1 MSARIIRLLAPVLAF
16 STACSPSI
24 VITRD
29 ASLPIYP
36 RSTYAWGLADGA
48 LTRFERD
55 PRVANDSVRTRIE
68 KAVDAEL
75 ARRGFHRVAFADAQ
89 LVVHYHVGVRDRVD
103 TIPALGFNCA
113 VPPCPAMKYE
123 WGYWGEPERAVR
135 EVEYTEGRL
144 MLDFLAR
151 PSLRLAWRGM
161 GQGDVKPN
169 SASEAAIGRAV
180 ARLLK
185 DFPGKP

>member
-1 MSARIIRLLAPVLAF
+1 MFARSVRFFAPALAF
-16 STACSPSI
+16 VAACAPSI

-29 ASLPIYP
+29 ASFPIYP

-48 LTRFERD
+48 PTRAERD

-68 KAVDAEL
+68 QAVDAEL
-75 ARRGFHRVAFADAQ
+75 ARRGFHKVSFADAQ

-113 VPPCPAMKYE
+113 MQPCPATKYE
-123 WGYWGEPERAVR
+123 WGYWGEPERAVQ

-151 PSLRLAWRGM
+151 PSLKLAWRGM

-169 SASEAAIGRAV
+169 SASEAEIRKAV

>member
-1 MSARIIRLLAPVLAF
+1 MSARIVRLLAPVLTFAA
-16 STACSPSI
+16 ACAPSI
-24 VITRD
+24 VITRN

-48 LTRFERD
+48 RTRSERD

-68 KAVDAEL
+68 QAVDAEL

-103 TIPALGFNCA
+103 TIPAAGFNC
-113 VPPCPAMKYE
+113 VVSPCPAMKYE
-123 WGYWGEPERAVR
+123 WGYWGEPERAMR
-135 EVEYTEGRL
+135 AVEYTEGRL

-151 PSLRLAWRGM
+151 PSLQLAWRGISR
-161 GQGDVKPN
+161 GDVKPN
-169 SASEAAIGRAV
+169 SASEAEIRKAV

-185 DFPGKP
+185 DFPGTP

>member
-1 MSARIIRLLAPVLAF
+1 MVARNIRLLAPALVLAA
-16 STACSPSI
+16 ACAPSI

-36 RSTYAWGLADGA
+36 RSTYAWGRADDVP
-48 LTRFERD
+48 TRAERD
-55 PRVANDSVRTRIE
+55 ARVANDSVRTRIE
-68 KAVDAEL
+68 QAVDAEL
-75 ARRGFHRVAFADAQ
+75 ARRGFHEVAFADAQ

-113 VPPCPAMKYE
+113 MQPCPATKYE
-123 WGYWGEPERAVR
+123 WGYWGEPERSVR
-135 EVEYTEGRL
+135 EVEYTEGRM

-151 PSLRLAWRGM
+151 PSLKLAWRGM
-161 GQGDVKPN
+161 EQGDVKPN
-169 SASEAAIGRAV
+169 SASEAEIRKAV